1 MTLRVDLSDCRACI
15 SGRGCALANSTLEAG
30 LDISGD
36 VFESCLTCI
45 TSRAC
50 TRRVLRYVLCWGSDR
65 LGKILG
71 SISEP
76 QSWDRFHQI
85 ELASTMQMPDD
96 ARLHLPRRQYFGTV
110 AAASSTYALHV
121 LRQHVKGGEFK

>member
-1 MTLRVDLSDCRACI
+1 MTPRVDPSDCRACS

-30 LDISGD
+30 LDITGD
-36 VFESCLTCI
+36 VFESCLSCMI
-45 TSRAC
+45 SSAC
-50 TRRVLRYVLCWGSDR
+50 TRRVLCYVLCWVSDR

-85 ELASTMQMPDD
+85 ELASTAD
-96 ARLHLPRRQYFGTV
+96 AG
-110 AAASSTYALHV
+110 
-121 LRQHVKGGEFK
+121 